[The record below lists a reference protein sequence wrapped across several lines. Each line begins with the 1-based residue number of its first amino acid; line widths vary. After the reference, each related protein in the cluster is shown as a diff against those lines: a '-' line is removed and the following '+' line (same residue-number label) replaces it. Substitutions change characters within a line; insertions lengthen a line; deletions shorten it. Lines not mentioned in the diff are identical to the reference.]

1 MDRGAREGTARV
13 TASAVDR
20 RRESVEPS
28 GTNRDSARALD
39 GAAVLLLHEVAF
51 AGGWEEGVLV
61 RLRQAGFVAAAHA
74 LSDVALESDRRA
86 LPELDRALDALRKEP
101 GVDAERLGVLG
112 FGRGGTLAFLLGC
125 TRRLAAL
132 VDVEGPVI
140 HPALS
145 PERPTQPLELGLNL
159 EGAFLGVFAERGAV
173 GAEERGLLHGRLS
186 SAARPFE
193 LVVVPGAGRGFFD
206 PRGASYDAA
215 RTEQLWARALA
226 FLHEHLASESDT

>member
-1 MDRGAREGTARV
+1 MTSPDSKRELER
-13 TASAVDR
+13 
-20 RRESVEPS
+20 
-28 GTNRDSARALD
+28 
-39 GAAVLLLHEVAF
+39 AAVLLLHEPAL
-51 AGGWEEGVLV
+51 AGGWVEAAFEPLGC
-61 RLRQAGFVAAAHA
+61 AGFVASAHE
-74 LSDVALESDRRA
+74 LSKDALESDRRA
-86 LPELDRALDALRKEP
+86 LPELDRALEALRKLP
-101 GVDAERLGVLG
+101 GVDRERLGVLG

-132 VDVEGPVI
+132 VDVEGPVL

-215 RTEQLWARALA
+215 RTEELWARVLV
-226 FLHEHLASESDT
+226 FLHEHLAPESD